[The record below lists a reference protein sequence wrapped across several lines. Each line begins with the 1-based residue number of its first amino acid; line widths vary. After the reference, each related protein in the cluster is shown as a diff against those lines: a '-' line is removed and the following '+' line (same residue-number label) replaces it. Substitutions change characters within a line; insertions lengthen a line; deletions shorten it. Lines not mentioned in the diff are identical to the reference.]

1 MTFNK
6 KKIRRGSK
14 NFRKKKQKSGTN
26 PEMFTKKS
34 KVIRKNSIS
43 PATYEGTPTDGN
55 GNPE

>member
-6 KKIRRGSK
+6 KKSGGDLKISG
-14 NFRKKKQKSGTN
+14 KKQKSGTN